1 MLLDLNDLFEDDA
14 DMARRLEEIFAEHRK
29 ELPPDLL
36 LQIASLKE
44 GKCGRVWV
52 IDSAMEMVHEG
63 EEVTRQEILFALDLT
78 IEYLSATAQ
87 WKRGPHGPLSKL
99 REAIFELERGIFD
112 PVLRPNKPSNRVQDS
127 LFMRAQK
134 MMAAAACE
142 ALIQLNVGRE
152 KSASLIAGLL
162 NKIGFPPSGRRATAT
177 AVLYWR
183 QKFSGEL
190 DFEVNR
196 DFFRAM
202 AWSNAHD
209 PTLLVDKRRL
219 REAVTYVKCNKHRF
233 PRLSDELDF
242 IAKQASA
249 CPDGHRPGLAVDKK
263 RVLEALSDLMSNK
276 LRFPG
281 WTEGAFFMKNGK
293 LYRRWEGH
301 GYEHTFS
308 AEDHDRLGR
317 LIQIRDTVSE
327 LLLAQVTGKPT
338 AEKDA
343 LRKKLNTAWK
353 AFVKEHGPI
362 NREVRTVTNRL
373 NNQGEPI
380 VITKLPNFDKF
391 KGDPDAFKVA
401 AIENYDRETDKAEPS
416 EIQFKD
422 VIGPFASRIGAER

>member
-1 MLLDLNDLFEDDA
+1 MPFNPNHLFEDDA
-14 DMARRLEEIFAEHRK
+14 DIARRLEEIFAEHRR
-29 ELPPDLL
+29 EVPPDLL
-36 LQIASLKE
+36 CDIASLKE
-44 GKCGRVWV
+44 GKCNRVSV
-52 IDSAMEMVHEG
+52 TERALEMVDDG
-63 EEVTRQEILFALDLT
+63 EEISREKILLALDL
-78 IEYLSATAQ
+78 ILQYLSATLIFSR
-87 WKRGPHGPLSKL
+87 WPDSLLSKL
-99 REAIFELERGIFD
+99 RWAIFELGRGIVD

-162 NKIGFPPSGRRATAT
+162 NRIGFPPSGRRATAT

-183 QKFSGEL
+183 QKFGGEL

-196 DFFRAM
+196 DFFRSM

-209 PTLLVDKRRL
+209 PALLVDKKRL
-219 REAVTYVKCNKHRF
+219 REAITYVRRNKHRF

-249 CPDGHRPGLAVDKK
+249 CPDGHCPGLAVDKK
-263 RVLEALSDLMSNK
+263 RVFKALNDLMRNQ
-276 LRFPG
+276 LHFPH

-293 LYRRWEGH
+293 LYQRWEGQ
-301 GYEHTFS
+301 GYERTFS

-317 LIQIRDTVSE
+317 LVQIRDTVNE
-327 LLLAQVTGKPT
+327 LLLAQVTDKPA

-343 LRKKLNTAWK
+343 LRVKLNTAWK

-362 NREVRTVTNRL
+362 NREVRTLTNRF
-373 NNQGEPI
+373 NNEGELI
-380 VITKLPNFDKF
+380 LIAKRPNVDKF
-391 KGDPDAFKVA
+391 RRDPDAYKVV